1 MKILVYNPTTNR
13 METYYRELN
22 EPMPYSKD
30 RYLTV
35 KEFKG
40 SSNSDVLWT
49 DRRTMEAFNK
59 LRELYGKP
67 IPVGYGFKRIREGGH
82 SAMSQHY
89 AGVALDVGQKL
100 KKTCNKLQ
108 IIYIC

>member
-67 IPVGYGFKRIREGGH
+67 IPVGYGFK
-82 SAMSQHY
+82 
-89 AGVALDVGQKL
+89 
-100 KKTCNKLQ
+100 
-108 IIYIC
+108 